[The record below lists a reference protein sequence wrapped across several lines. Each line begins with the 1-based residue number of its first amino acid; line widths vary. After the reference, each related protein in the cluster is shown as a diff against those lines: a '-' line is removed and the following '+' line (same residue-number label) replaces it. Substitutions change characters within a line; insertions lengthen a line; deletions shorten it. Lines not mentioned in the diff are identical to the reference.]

1 VTFGVIGETQDVE
14 VLAGLAEG
22 DEVIT
27 GPNSALRTL
36 KEWDRIE
43 LDEERMGSALAPAER

>member
-1 VTFGVIGETQDVE
+1 

-27 GPNSALRTL
+27 GPNAALRTL
-36 KEWDRIE
+36 KEWDRVE
-43 LDEERMGSALAPAER
+43 LDEKRMGAALAPVER